1 MKFYHFSPISNLAI
15 LKPHMPKDCDLKGV
29 YLTKSI
35 EDSWEWINRMRGEGY
50 SLSEVYF
57 YEVELEPSQ
66 VFHPRYTG
74 NKVEWVKWDGN
85 IDLQTTYV
93 DKFVQRFNNYE
104 QFVHRFVVKC
114 KQIEV

>member
-1 MKFYHFSPISNLAI
+1 
-15 LKPHMPKDCDLKGV
+15 MPKDSDLKGI

-35 EDSWEWINRMRGEGY
+35 EDSWDWINRMRGEGY

-74 NKVEWVKWDGN
+74 NQVEWVRWDGN
-85 IDLQTTYV
+85 IDLQTKYV
-93 DKFVQRFNNYE
+93 DKFVPCFNNYE
-104 QFVHRFVVKC
+104 QFVHKFVVKC
-114 KQIEV
+114 KQINEENSF